1 MKKSVKITILIVS
14 FVSVTALSQMYISKR
29 NKVEKTETSTK
40 TKAAVLS
47 QNDLNGTWYWE
58 SAIQTNTTELYLV
71 QNGNTVTG
79 THCSS
84 FFNGSKTDCAEEN
97 NNTISLNRIT
107 ENIYEGSINSAFS
120 DVTIP
125 VRITLNPATETI
137 EFKQLSQPEQEYY
150 LPNNV
155 TMTLA
160 QE

>member
-1 MKKSVKITILIVS
+1 M
-14 FVSVTALSQMYISKR
+14 
-29 NKVEKTETSTK
+29 
-40 TKAAVLS
+40 
-47 QNDLNGTWYWE
+47 
-58 SAIQTNTTELYLV
+58 

-97 NNTISLNRIT
+97 TNTISLNRIT
-107 ENIYEGSINSAFS
+107 ENVYEGSINSAFS